1 MYAMVVTWPH
11 IAHAVCVLSRFMP
24 NLGRLH
30 WNAVKHIFRY
40 LVGTQE
46 HDITF
51 RPDKLS
57 SPVGFTDLNYA
68 GCYDNRM
75 LLSISRFGITSLGI
89 ASLRESWV
97 WRRSLRPTM
106 WRTQ

>member
-11 IAHAVCVLSRFMP
+11 IAHAVCVLSRFMH

-30 WNAVKHIFRY
+30 WNAVQYIFRY
-40 LVGTQE
+40 LVGTQD

-51 RPDKLS
+51 RPDKPS
-57 SPVGFTDLNYA
+57 SPVGFTDLISA
-68 GCYDNRM
+68 GCFDNCM

-89 ASLRESWV
+89 VSLRESSV
-97 WRRSLRPTM
+97 WRRSLRPTI
-106 WRTQ
+106 RPTQ

>member
-1 MYAMVVTWPH
+1 MVVMWLD
-11 IAHAVCVLSRFMP
+11 IAHAVCVLSRFMY

-30 WNAVKHIFRY
+30 WNTVKHIFKY
-40 LVGTQE
+40 LVGTE
-46 HDITF
+46 DNDITF
-51 RPDKLS
+51 RPDKPS
-57 SPVGFTDLNYA
+57 SPVGLTYLNYA
-68 GCYDNRM
+68 GCYDNWM

-89 ASLRESWV
+89 VLLRESSV

>member
-1 MYAMVVTWPH
+1 MYAMVVTWPD
-11 IAHAVCVLSRFMP
+11 IAHAVCVLSRFMH

-40 LVGTQE
+40 LVGTQD

-51 RPDKLS
+51 RPNKLS

-68 GCYDNRM
+68 GCYDNQM
-75 LLSISRFGITSLGI
+75 LLSISRYGITSLGI
-89 ASLRESWV
+89 A
-97 WRRSLRPTM
+97 
-106 WRTQ
+106 